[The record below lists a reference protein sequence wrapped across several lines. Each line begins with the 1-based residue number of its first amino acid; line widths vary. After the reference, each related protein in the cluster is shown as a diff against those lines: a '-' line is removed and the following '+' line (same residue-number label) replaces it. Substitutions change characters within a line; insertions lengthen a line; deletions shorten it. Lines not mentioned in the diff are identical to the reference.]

1 MHRYGGLGDCTKVG
15 GKALKRILIA
25 LPLAALLV
33 ACGSKTGGGGG
44 ASGEIKIV
52 GSSTVYPFTKAVS
65 EQFMKANSGTTV
77 TVESTGTGA
86 GMKLFCGG
94 VGGQN
99 PDIEDASRAIKKSEY
114 DTCVSNGVKSIIEIP
129 VGIDGLTI
137 IEANNGPA
145 MNLTQADIYK
155 ALAANPFGKGP
166 NKAQTWKDVNP
177 ALPAVKIRVLGP
189 PPTSGTR
196 DSLADLYLEKGCDTD
211 DSMKALKK
219 SNEDQHKQICT
230 KIREDGAYVEAGEND
245 NLMVQKVSTD
255 PGTLGI
261 LGFSYLAD
269 NADKVRPVQ
278 IAGVTPT
285 EETIANLSYPGARK
299 LYIYI
304 KGEHLAVKPKLKD
317 FAAQYAKMWSKG
329 GPLERIGLVPFSG
342 ADADAAAKQ
351 ATELKPL
358 DPSTLK

>member
-1 MHRYGGLGDCTKVG
+1 M
-15 GKALKRILIA
+15 KRLMIA
-25 LPLAALLV
+25 LPVAALLA
-33 ACGSKTGGGGG
+33 ACGSKTGGG
-44 ASGEIKIV
+44 ASDQIRIV
-52 GSSTVYPFTKAVS
+52 GSSTVYPFTKAVA
-65 EQFMKANSGTTV
+65 EAFAHVGNV
-77 TVESTGTGA
+77 PPIVESTGTGA
-86 GMKLFCGG
+86 GMKLFCKG
-94 VGGQN
+94 VGADY

-114 DTCVSNGVKSIIEIP
+114 DTCVKNGVKTIIEVP

-137 IEANNGPA
+137 IEANNGQA

-166 NKAQTWKDVNP
+166 NTAQTWKDVNP
-177 ALPAVKIRVLGP
+177 SLPAVKIRVLGP

-211 DSMKALKK
+211 PAMKALKR
-219 SNEDQHKQICT
+219 SDEDQHKQICT

-245 NLMVQKVSTD
+245 NLIVQKVGAD
-255 PGTLGI
+255 PGTLGV
-261 LGFSYLAD
+261 LGYSYLAD

-278 IAGVTPT
+278 IGGVTPT

-299 LYIYI
+299 LFVYI
-304 KGEHLAVKPKLKD
+304 KGEHLAAKPKLRD
-317 FAAQYAKMWSKG
+317 FVAQYAKMWGKD
-329 GPLERIGLVPFSG
+329 GPLERVGLVPFAD

-351 ATELKPL
+351 ANDLTPL